1 MSYSAKYIDHFT
13 NPRGVGEIE
22 APDARADVQ
31 HEGGGC
37 FDTVR
42 LTLKIDDGA
51 IVDAKFRARA
61 CSGTIA
67 ACSALVSSL
76 SGMEVE
82 KARDLTVENLI
93 AELGG
98 IPEKKQH
105 SVELAVRAL
114 KTALNKVSELAIK

>member
-22 APDARADVQ
+22 APDARSEVQ

-42 LTLKIDDGA
+42 LTLKIDNGIIAD
-51 IVDAKFRARA
+51 VKFRARA

-67 ACSALVSSL
+67 ACSALVEKVK
-76 SGMEVE
+76 GMEV
-82 KARDLTVENLI
+82 KLARGLTVENLI
-93 AELGG
+93 DKLDG

-114 KTALNKVSELAIK
+114 ETALNKVSE